1 MQYRRVGNSG
11 LQVSE
16 IALGSWL
23 NTGDWVEEKTS
34 IALVHQAF
42 AAGVNLFDTADIYA
56 DGAAEVTLGKALKE
70 LPRQQL
76 VVSTKCHRSVWPGPM
91 GGGLSRKH
99 IVEAC
104 EGSLRRLD
112 VDYIDLYHAHAP
124 DPETPI
130 EETMEAFDLLVRQ
143 GKVLYLGC
151 SNFSGKELETA
162 NKAAKSQG
170 SARFISSQPR
180 YNIFAR
186 VPEEELFP
194 ACKKLRVGNIV
205 YSPLAHGVLTGKY
218 KPGVQPEGSRLARWD
233 RESPYLTDGNLA
245 MVEQLSALAEQFE
258 MTMAQ
263 LALRWCLR
271 RDEISSVIVGATSP
285 DQLDE
290 TLAAGHQSLSPDQIE
305 AIDHLLD

>member
-1 MQYRRVGNSG
+1 MQYRSLGNSG

-23 NTGDWVEEKTS
+23 NTGDWVAEKTS

-42 AAGVNLFDTADIYA
+42 VAGINLFDTADIYA

-70 LPRQQL
+70 LPRQQ
-76 VVSTKCHRSVWPGPM
+76 VVVATKCHRPVWPGPM

-104 EGSLRRLD
+104 EASLRRLD
-112 VDYIDLYHAHAP
+112 VDYIDLYQAHAP

-143 GKVLYLGC
+143 GKVLYIGC
-151 SNFSGKELETA
+151 SNFSGKELGA
-162 NKAAKSQG
+162 AHKAAKSQG
-170 SARFISSQPR
+170 GARFISSQPR

-186 VPEEELFP
+186 APEEELFP
-194 ACKKLRVGNIV
+194 ACQKLGVGNII

-218 KPGVQPEGSRLARWD
+218 KPGVLPQGSRLARWD

-245 MVEQLSALAEQFE
+245 LVEQLSALAEKFE

-271 RDEISSVIVGATSP
+271 REEVSSVIVGATRP

-290 TLAAGHQSLSPDQIE
+290 TLAAGHQSLSPDQNE
-305 AIDHLLD
+305 ALDRILA

>member
-1 MQYRRVGNSG
+1 MHYRQLGRSG

-23 NTGDWVEEKTS
+23 NTGDWVTEKTS

-42 AAGVNLFDTADIYA
+42 AAGINLFDTADIYA

-70 LPRQQL
+70 LPRQQ
-76 VVSTKCHRSVWPGPM
+76 VVVATKCLRPMWPGPM
-91 GGGLSRKH
+91 GGGLSKKH
-99 IVEAC
+99 VVEAC
-104 EGSLRRLD
+104 EASLRRLD
-112 VDYIDLYHAHAP
+112 VDYIDLYQAHAP

-143 GKVLYLGC
+143 GKVLYIGC

-162 NKAAKSQG
+162 NKAAQSQG
-170 SARFISSQPR
+170 GARFVSSQPR

-194 ACKKLRVGNIV
+194 ACKKLGVGSIV

-218 KPGVQPEGSRLARWD
+218 KPGLLPEGSRLARWD

-245 MVEQLSALAEQFE
+245 LVEQLSALAKQFE
-258 MTMAQ
+258 MTMVQ

-271 RDEISSVIVGATSP
+271 RDEVASVIVGATGP

-290 TLAAGHQSLSPDQIE
+290 SLAAGHQNLLPDQLE
-305 AIDHLLD
+305 SIDYILA